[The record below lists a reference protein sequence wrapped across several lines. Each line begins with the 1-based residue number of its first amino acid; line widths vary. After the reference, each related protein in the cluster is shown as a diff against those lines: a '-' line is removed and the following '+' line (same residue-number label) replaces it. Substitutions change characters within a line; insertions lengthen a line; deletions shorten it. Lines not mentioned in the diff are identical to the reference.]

1 MPLTK
6 VKNISTETA
15 GTSNFV
21 VRVNAGNSIAS
32 GGNYNVALG
41 DEAGTAITTGD
52 ENVCIGYQAGDAIT
66 TGTQNVAIGAN
77 ALSTEDENHYNVAIG
92 REALQTLNG
101 GDYNVAVGRTAGKNM
116 TTGQSNVLVGGLAG
130 DAITTGDHNVAIG
143 KDALHANTQSNKA
156 IAIGSSALYTQNIT
170 SDTDSENVAM
180 GFNTGY
186 AVTTGQYNT
195 LIGGSAGDTITD
207 GLRNTILGYN
217 ADCNASADDTIVI
230 GATCVSASDGYI
242 TMGRGSGTERI
253 YNLPTSNAS
262 WSHTS
267 DERFKKDITTNTDCG
282 LDFINELRTVTY
294 KWKAPSE
301 LDKSFSSYDK
311 DKTEPSYANKIY
323 GLIAQEVKSA
333 MDKHNITNFDGWGEV
348 GDEKLQSISEAMF
361 VFPLIKA
368 VQELSAKVDAL
379 EVRIKKLEDA

>member
-21 VRVNAGNSIAS
+21 LGVNAGNSIAS
-32 GGNYNVALG
+32 GGNFNVCIG
-41 DEAGTAITTGD
+41 DEAGTALTTGD
-52 ENVCIGYQAGDAIT
+52 QNVAMGYQSLDANDEGIR
-66 TGTQNVAIGAN
+66 NVAIGTN
-77 ALSTEDENHYNVAIG
+77 ALTSDTKGEANTAIG
-92 REALQTLNG
+92 
-101 GDYNVAVGRTAGKNM
+101 
-116 TTGQSNVLVGGLAG
+116 
-130 DAITTGDHNVAIG
+130 H
-143 KDALHANTQSNKA
+143 
-156 IAIGSSALYTQNIT
+156 SALYTQNFT
-170 SDTDSENVAM
+170 SSTGSS
-180 GFNTGY
+180 NTAVGY
-186 AVTTGQYNT
+186 HAGLNLTTGQEN
-195 LIGGSAGDTITD
+195 LLMGGSAGDTITD
-207 GLRNTILGYN
+207 GLRNTILGNN

-311 DKTEPSYANKIY
+311 DKTEASYANKIY

-348 GDEKLQSISEAMF
+348 GDEKIQSISEAMF

>member
-1 MPLTK
+1 
-6 VKNISTETA
+6 
-15 GTSNFV
+15 
-21 VRVNAGNSIAS
+21 
-32 GGNYNVALG
+32 
-41 DEAGTAITTGD
+41 
-52 ENVCIGYQAGDAIT
+52 
-66 TGTQNVAIGAN
+66 
-77 ALSTEDENHYNVAIG
+77 
-92 REALQTLNG
+92 
-101 GDYNVAVGRTAGKNM
+101 
-116 TTGQSNVLVGGLAG
+116 
-130 DAITTGDHNVAIG
+130 
-143 KDALHANTQSNKA
+143 
-156 IAIGSSALYTQNIT
+156 
-170 SDTDSENVAM
+170 
-180 GFNTGY
+180 
-186 AVTTGQYNT
+186 
-195 LIGGSAGDTITD
+195 
-207 GLRNTILGYN
+207 
-217 ADCNASADDTIVI
+217 
-230 GATCVSASDGYI
+230 
-242 TMGRGSGTERI
+242 MGRGSGTERI
-253 YNLPTSNAS
+253 YNLPSSNAS